1 MLTVADIM
9 STEVFTIRSSAKVRQ
24 AIALM
29 QKHGVKSLIVE
40 KEAEGGA
47 CGILTVRD
55 IVYGVTAK
63 CIDPTRM
70 MVCEIMKRPCIS
82 VSPNLSLPAVAQ
94 KLAEATIQR
103 SPVMENGQ
111 LLGIVSISDIVMKGN
126 IDAVDLPDNLSQNIE
141 DALRHK
147 RLGWSEEDTIQK
159 ESETAQQVLAELCAD
174 SPS

>member
-9 STEVFTIRSSAKVRQ
+9 STKVLTIRSSVKVIQ

-29 QKHGVKSLIVE
+29 QEHGMKSLIVE
-40 KEAEGGA
+40 KESEDGA
-47 CGILTVRD
+47 YGILTVRD

-70 MVCEIMKRPCIS
+70 MVCEIMKRPCVS

-103 SPVMENGQ
+103 SPVIEKGQ
-111 LLGIVSISDIVMKGN
+111 LLGIVSISDIVMKSN
-126 IDAVDLPDNLSQNIE
+126 IDAVDLPNNLSQEIE

-147 RLGWSEEDTIQK
+147 RLGWSEENVIQK
-159 ESETAQQVLAELCAD
+159 ESETAQRVLSELCAD
-174 SPS
+174 SLS